1 MFLLTQFLSCSLT
14 KLCLQLGN
22 DAFYLTKLPSIKCK
36 WTATWYQNFSKILS
50 LDREKIAVIF
60 PPFDAYKRQ
69 LDIVMVKCQS
79 KQSHYQWLHLTQ
91 KIFIN
96 TCPVKKHAILT
107 CFDITGHHWHLQS
120 CMLFNYQHVF
130 HLIFFITS

>member
-1 MFLLTQFLSCSLT
+1 MHHNTCRNKTCQGIIIECWLFWYFIVMFYSYFLKLKSLMCIILLHKMKTQCVFLLTQFLSCSLT

-60 PPFDAYKRQ
+60 PPFDACKRQ
-69 LDIVMVKCQS
+69 L
-79 KQSHYQWLHLTQ
+79 
-91 KIFIN
+91 
-96 TCPVKKHAILT
+96 
-107 CFDITGHHWHLQS
+107 G
-120 CMLFNYQHVF
+120 F
-130 HLIFFITS
+130 HIRGMIS